1 MKCFYISQYAN
12 IANVA
17 EYSWKNCCDN
27 DRVLNMLQYATV
39 LNMTGYSYNN
49 ILIVVT
55 NATTLEF
62 LPAWFLYLGA

>member
-1 MKCFYISQYAN
+1 MLILLMLLN
-12 IANVA
+12 IPGTPAAVA
-17 EYSWKNCCDN
+17 TLFDGCDN

-62 LPAWFLYLGA
+62 LPA